1 MNGNEQKQN
10 RSSAFDAVLMV
21 ALVFSLF
28 TLLCLI
34 TRSTLLGE
42 LGEVYANF
50 VLGALGFVSYGIMP
64 IIACYSI
71 FQLFSKKTVNSL
83 IVLGSVALYVLGIT
97 LIFHILT
104 SSSSDVF
111 AGTMTYADYIDES
124 YFLQASGL
132 YNATAGGA
140 VASAILY
147 YILKNVGIVGANIFC
162 MLIIALAT
170 FGVWL
175 VVRKMMPKKAKTP
188 KIKKAKKVKE
198 KKVEP
203 EEETGEYI
211 EYSNVSEPEFF
222 QEEEAPQKR
231 VNALGMEVINPTV
244 GREYPNETP
253 SRDYNARIV
262 REEKPSKLHVVN
274 IEDSEIP
281 TKRKKKPATAQD
293 ILFNGIGT
301 VDNTVADHNRVRH
314 LGEMN
319 SVEVEPQRFESSIP
333 TTQSSRFAELFGNQN
348 TKPVQPSNNANAVSN
363 TNFFAKDY
371 QITQTSEFG
380 IVDNTISQPEPKE
393 EIAKPFNDDE
403 DINKKMYSKE
413 MPVNPPKIW
422 TMADLEAKK
431 PKVSEETAV
440 EAEMEAETAPVIV
453 SAEEQA
459 LEEAR
464 LHREKMDRLKSEMLS
479 PADEKDIE
487 NLRQIYPNT
496 NSVDYKRVQN
506 PRIITSLSQLE
517 EESETKEPTTQTNF
531 ADLNRRDFIYDV
543 KTDEFIDKESD
554 AQIERL
560 KDEQIKKSQM
570 SSASFGVISDIGEEE
585 SEEAPLKTD
594 DDFFISDN
602 IASIENQNSYKA
614 PIGFSKIQPETPKP
628 EEIYKR
634 QNIANPM
641 PISNPDGTKGE
652 QLPIYAEEKVSFNH
666 PYIYPPID
674 LLEDFEQ
681 MGEVDMEDVRR
692 NASLLE
698 QVLENFNIPAKVMDM
713 VVGPTVTKY
722 ELEMPQGIQVKRV
735 EGYSKDISMCLES
748 PSEVII
754 EAPIPG
760 KNRVGIEVPN
770 KIKQVVSLKE
780 VIKSTEFTLAKSKT
794 VFALG
799 KDVTGKN
806 ILCDIKDMPHL
817 LIAGATGMGKSVCL
831 NTLIMSLIY
840 HSDPTDLRMLLI
852 DPKKVE
858 FISYKEIP
866 HLLINEII
874 SDNDKAILALGW
886 AIDEMEKR
894 YTMFESVKQKD
905 MDSYNAHIATRG
917 GKKLARIVI
926 VVDEVADLMSINKK
940 EIEGK
945 IQRLTQKARAAG
957 IHLVLATQRPSV
969 DVITGV
975 IKTNLPSRIAFKLSN
990 GIDSKT
996 VIDEGG
1002 AERLLGRGD
1011 MFYRPASWP
1020 AKVRVQGCFVSTP
1033 EVDKVIDF
1041 VTEHNTCDPDD
1052 ICYNA
1057 IFNANKKT
1065 TDYQNG
1071 GGDDFEVDEYFKD
1084 AVRHAIQTNNI
1095 TITAIQ
1101 RRFGLGFPRA
1111 GKIFDAMVQR
1121 GYVADSM
1128 TGKTREI
1135 LLDPN
1140 GFEQEFGEPF

>member
-1 MNGNEQKQN
+1 MNEIEQKQN
-10 RSSAFDAVLMV
+10 RSGAIDAVLMV
-21 ALVFSLF
+21 SLVVSLF

-34 TRSTLLGE
+34 TRSALLGE
-42 LGEVYANF
+42 FGEVYANF
-50 VLGALGFVSYGIMP
+50 VLGSLGFVSYGIMP
-64 IIACYSI
+64 IVACYSI
-71 FQLFSKKTVNSL
+71 FQLFSKKTINTLV
-83 IVLGSVALYVLGIT
+83 VVGSVCLYVLGIT

-104 SSSSDVF
+104 SSADQVF
-111 AGTMTYADYIDES
+111 AGAMSYAEYIEES
-124 YFLQASGL
+124 YALQASGL
-132 YNATAGGA
+132 NNATAGGA
-140 VASAILY
+140 VSSAILY
-147 YILKNVGIVGANIFC
+147 YILKNVGIVGANIFS
-162 MLIIALAT
+162 MLIIVLAT

-175 VVRKMMPKKAKTP
+175 VVRKMMPKKAKAP
-188 KIKKAKKVKE
+188 KIKKAKKS
-198 KKVEP
+198 KKFNPDQSEIQDY
-203 EEETGEYI
+203 EEGHV
-211 EYSNVSEPEFF
+211 EYSNIEEPEFY
-222 QEEEAPQKR
+222 EEPTPQKR
-231 VNALGMEVINPTV
+231 YNKLGMEVINPIE
-244 GREYPNETP
+244 GA
-253 SRDYNARIV
+253 DYAPEEQPRNFKARMV
-262 REEKPSKLHVVN
+262 KDDKPSKLHVFN
-274 IEDSEIP
+274 IEEQAAPS
-281 TKRKKKPATAQD
+281 KRKKKQATAQD
-293 ILFNGIGT
+293 VLFNGDSF
-301 VDNTVADHNRVRH
+301 VDKTIADHNRVRN
-314 LGEMN
+314 LGDMN
-319 SVEVEPQRFESSIP
+319 SVEEDTFDASIASPQNSKLMDL
-333 TTQSSRFAELFGNQN
+333 FANN
-348 TKPVQPSNNANAVSN
+348 KPVQSNSGIGMNSN
-363 TNFFAKDY
+363 FTRDY
-371 QITQTSEFG
+371 DIKQTSEFG
-380 IVDNTISQPEPKE
+380 IFDSNLQSAQPIKE
-393 EIAKPFNDDE
+393 EIPQPFKDDKSVE
-403 DINKKMYSKE
+403 REMYSKK
-413 MPVNPPKIW
+413 MPKNPPKIL
-422 TMADLEAKK
+422 TMADLEKDK
-431 PKVSEETAV
+431 PKVEEVESEVV
-440 EAEMEAETAPVIV
+440 EEIVVPVMTP
-453 SAEEQA
+453 EELA
-459 LEEAR
+459 LEEER
-464 LHREKMDRLKSEMLS
+464 LHRERMDRLKSEMLS
-479 PADEKDIE
+479 PADETDME
-487 NLRQIYPNT
+487 NLTKIYPAAN
-496 NSVDYKRVQN
+496 NIDYKPVSN
-506 PRIITSLSQLE
+506 PRIITSLEQLDNKE
-517 EESETKEPTTQTNF
+517 EKKTEDNSTF
-531 ADLNRRDFIYDV
+531 YSDLNRRDFIYDV

-554 AQIERL
+554 IQIQRL
-560 KDEQIKKSQM
+560 KEEEIKKSQTAT
-570 SSASFGVISDIGEEE
+570 SSFGVISDIGEKEE
-585 SEEAPLKTD
+585 DKNPPYKSVTNISEPKNEV
-594 DDFFISDN
+594 
-602 IASIENQNSYKA
+602 ASGGYSI
-614 PIGFSKIQPETPKP
+614 PIGFAKTQVENTKP
-628 EEIYKR
+628 DEIYTR
-634 QNIANPM
+634 QNIENPK
-641 PISNPDGTKGE
+641 PVQSHDGSKGQ
-652 QLPIYAEEKVSFNH
+652 QLPLYSEEKITFNH

-674 LLEDFEQ
+674 LLENFEQ
-681 MGEVDMEDVRR
+681 TGEVDMAEVEEGARR
-692 NASLLE
+692 LE
-698 QVLENFNIPAKVMDM
+698 TVLENFNIPAKVMDM
-713 VVGPTVTKY
+713 IVGPTVTKY

-735 EGYSKDISMCLES
+735 EGYSKDISMCLET

-780 VIKSTEFTLAKSKT
+780 VIKSDEFNAAKSKT

-840 HSDPTDLRMLLI
+840 HSDPSDLRMLLI

-866 HLLINEII
+866 HLMINEII

-905 MDSYNAHIATRG
+905 MDSYNAYIATRG

-926 VVDEVADLMSINKK
+926 VVDEVADLMSVNKK

-1041 VTEHNTCDPDD
+1041 VTAHNTCDPDD

-1065 TDYQNG
+1065 SDYQNG
-1071 GGDDFEVDEYFKD
+1071 GVGDDYEVDEYFKD

-1111 GKIFDAMVQR
+1111 GKIFDAMVAK

-1135 LLDPN
+1135 LIDAA